1 MPDNALCLLSFFSCA
16 ILLLA
21 GCLVFSRNK
30 KAGILLC
37 TAGPSVLALFFIYA
51 AVQFTD
57 LPVDRGLAIFGAV
70 FMLLIAVCIPAVA
83 SHNAYE
89 KAKMEN
95 LRQRIVKTKYI
106 DSYNNFRQEIKS
118 DTLDVIGRTL
128 IGDSIAGPMGA
139 IIGAASS
146 EPKVTVWE
154 EHETIF
160 MVTYT
165 DGTQKLDKVKNGSDI
180 YRLYMEKLEI
190 D

>member
-1 MPDNALCLLSFFSCA
+1 MPDTALFLLSFFSCA

-30 KAGILLC
+30 KTGILLC
-37 TAGPSVLALFFIYA
+37 TAGPPVLALFFVYM
-51 AVQFTD
+51 AVQAAS
-57 LPVDRGLAIFGAV
+57 PIDRGLAVFSAV
-70 FMLLIAVCIPAVA
+70 FLLLIAVCIPAVA
-83 SHNAYE
+83 SHDAHV
-89 KAKMEN
+89 KAKMED
-95 LRQRIVKTKYI
+95 LRRRIVKTKYI
-106 DSYNNFRQEIKS
+106 DSLHNYRQEVKS

-128 IGDSIAGPMGA
+128 IGDSIAGPLGA

-160 MVTYT
+160 LVTYT
-165 DGTQKLDKVKNGSDI
+165 DGTMKLDKVKNGSDI
-180 YRLYMEKLEI
+180 YRLYIEKLEI

>member
-1 MPDNALCLLSFFSCA
+1 MPSTALSLLIFFSSM
-16 ILLLA
+16 ILPLI
-21 GCLVFSRNK
+21 GCIIFSRSR
-30 KAGILLC
+30 KAGLLLC
-37 TAGPSVLALFFIYA
+37 TAGPSVLALFFVYL
-51 AVQFTD
+51 AVQAASSI
-57 LPVDRGLAIFGAV
+57 DRGLAVFGAV
-70 FMLLIAVCIPAVA
+70 FLLLIAVCIPAVA
-83 SHNAYE
+83 GHNAHV
-89 KAKMEN
+89 KAKMDD
-95 LRQRIVKTKYI
+95 LRQRIVKTNYI
-106 DSYNNFRQEIKS
+106 DSLHHYKQEVKS

-128 IGDSIAGPMGA
+128 IGDSIAGPLGA
-139 IIGAASS
+139 VIGAASS